1 MTNPSANQNRPPSP
15 DLYRFFACVSSV
27 WLVLR
32 AGEVAGPR
40 TEGPVSPDFLP
51 DTELPAGGWVL
62 QPALGVQLEPT
73 TPAMPSALLTWKMAH
88 ILGDIRDF
96 PKLVLPVVR
105 RLFWSLPLRHL
116 ERHCIHRLR
125 DGVNGNSIAWAFH
138 PMVRQCH
145 WALIRSWLPFFPV
158 GESVQR

>member
-40 TEGPVSPDFLP
+40 TEGPVSPDFLT

-62 QPALGVQLEPT
+62 QPALGVQQEPI
-73 TPAMPSALLTWKMAH
+73 TPAMTSARLT
-88 ILGDIRDF
+88 
-96 PKLVLPVVR
+96 
-105 RLFWSLPLRHL
+105 
-116 ERHCIHRLR
+116 
-125 DGVNGNSIAWAFH
+125 
-138 PMVRQCH
+138 
-145 WALIRSWLPFFPV
+145 
-158 GESVQR
+158 